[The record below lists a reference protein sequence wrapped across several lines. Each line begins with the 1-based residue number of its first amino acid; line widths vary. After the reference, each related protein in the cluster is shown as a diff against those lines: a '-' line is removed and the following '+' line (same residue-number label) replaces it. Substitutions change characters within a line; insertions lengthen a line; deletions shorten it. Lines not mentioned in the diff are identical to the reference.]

1 MPVSVPEGYR
11 PPSDDDALW
20 AECDETVFQASG
32 PGGQHRNRTRSAVR
46 LAHRPTGLVVIGRRD
61 RSQHRNRA
69 DAIRRLR
76 ARIIE
81 AMTPKKKRVRTKPT
95 RASKN
100 RRIDEKRRRSEIKRG
115 RSRPR
120 ADD

>member
-1 MPVSVPEGYR
+1 MHELPEGYR
-11 PPSDDDALW
+11 VPPDDDALH

-46 LAHRPTGLVVIGRRD
+46 LFHRPSGWILIGRRD

-69 DAIRRLR
+69 DALRRLR
-76 ARIIE
+76 ARLEE
-81 AMTPKKKRVRTKPT
+81 ALTPRRKRIQTKAT
-95 RASKN
+95 RAAKQ
-100 RRIDEKRRRSEIKRG
+100 RRLEAKRRRAEVKRA
-115 RSRPR
+115 RERPR